1 MTNDVHNKTNYIAE
15 KILIELRLQTHLYI
29 TQVKKRR
36 LKMKRLIR
44 KIYVKWLCLIGK
56 AIDISSTSKYP
67 AGYLSNFTP
76 YNFTFRGIEFTSM
89 ESLLQGLKFEGVET
103 QNSVF
108 QRVGAKAKMRG
119 KKRKWYI
126 NQTLYWQGAPM
137 KRDSAEY
144 RALLTEAFEALSQNK
159 DFQNALLA
167 TGDKTLYHT
176 MGKSDPTRTI
186 LTEEEFCEILTNVRT
201 NIGK

>member
-1 MTNDVHNKTNYIAE
+1 MK
-15 KILIELRLQTHLYI
+15 KI
-29 TQVKKRR
+29 
-36 LKMKRLIR
+36 IR

-67 AGYLSNFTP
+67 SGYLSNFTP
-76 YNFTFRGIEFTSM
+76 YTFTFRGIEFTSM

-103 QNSVF
+103 QNRVF
-108 QRVGAKAKMRG
+108 QRVGVKAKLRS
-119 KKRKWYI
+119 KKRKWYLE
-126 NQTLYWQGAPM
+126 QTLYWQGVQM

-144 RALLTEAFEALSQNK
+144 RAIVEEAYEALSQNK
-159 DFQNALLA
+159 DFQKALLA
-167 TGDKTLYHT
+167 TGEKTLYHT

-201 NIGK
+201 ALKKKQL